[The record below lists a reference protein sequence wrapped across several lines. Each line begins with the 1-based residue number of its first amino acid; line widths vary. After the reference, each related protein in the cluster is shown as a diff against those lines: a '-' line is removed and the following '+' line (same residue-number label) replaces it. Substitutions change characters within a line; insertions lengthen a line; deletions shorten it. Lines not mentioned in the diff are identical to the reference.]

1 LTLLSL
7 LYNSVLPSNIN
18 DIALKFQLFCQA
30 PGGVDRTLAK
40 SLDSAFVLLK
50 LNHYLLATYR
60 PFLIGDNTQD
70 DIRHSR

>member
-1 LTLLSL
+1 
-7 LYNSVLPSNIN
+7 
-18 DIALKFQLFCQA
+18 LKFQLFCQA